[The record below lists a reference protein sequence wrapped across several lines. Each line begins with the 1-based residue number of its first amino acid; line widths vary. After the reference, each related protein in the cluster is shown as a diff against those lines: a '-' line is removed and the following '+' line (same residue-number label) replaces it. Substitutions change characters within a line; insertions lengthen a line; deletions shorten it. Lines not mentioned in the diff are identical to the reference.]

1 MHCIVSIE
9 VIFDRRPQKEVNRRA
24 EGACQLLILRNT
36 FKHIKGVR
44 KKWIFFMVRLIV
56 RGWRPPAPSA
66 LTVSKCENSDPFL
79 AVQDAT
85 FLTVDKPR

>member
-44 KKWIFFMVRLIV
+44 KKWIFFYGQADHEGEGASPIGPDCKQM
-56 RGWRPPAPSA
+56 
-66 LTVSKCENSDPFL
+66 
-79 AVQDAT
+79 
-85 FLTVDKPR
+85 